1 MILFESILLR
11 YFTYFLMMFKLEI
24 IATLLVVMSSSLLSE
39 QIKLIKI
46 SDLTPI
52 QSLLTLDT

>member
-11 YFTYFLMMFKLEI
+11 SFTYFLMMFKLEI
-24 IATLLVVMSSSLLSE
+24 IATLLVVMSSPLLSE

-46 SDLTPI
+46 SDLTPF